1 MLRMHLLTTGRSAV
15 VLSAGSRALSE
26 EDVPAVSHPASSIE
40 IGTVTSCTLPT
51 APLTASDFSAL
62 RQPRRGFGVKKSL
75 ANRLLI
81 FNSAGFPM
89 EPLEWLPC
97 SYQAVFFIKLVFIPS
112 SAFNHDYPFSCFV
125 ISSPL
130 RRKLRLPLKS
140 SRWLAKRFVLSFL
153 GVMIGDGPCLRLS
166 ENHNNLQHRVQEKE
180 KILSC

>member
-26 EDVPAVSHPASSIE
+26 EDVPAVSYPASSIE

-89 EPLEWLPC
+89 EPLAWLPC

-130 RRKLRLPLKS
+130 E
-140 SRWLAKRFVLSFL
+140 AKITVIAEVIKVAGKKVCFKFF
-153 GVMIGDGPCLRLS
+153 C
-166 ENHNNLQHRVQEKE
+166 E
-180 KILSC
+180 